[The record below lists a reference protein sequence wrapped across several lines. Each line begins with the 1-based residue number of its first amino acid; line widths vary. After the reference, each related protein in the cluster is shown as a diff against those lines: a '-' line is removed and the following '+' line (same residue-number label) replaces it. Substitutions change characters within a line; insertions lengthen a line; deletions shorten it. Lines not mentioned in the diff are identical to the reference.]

1 MKMDKLV
8 FYREWFP
15 LPKQDFRILAMLA
28 DMGVFKGTLTE
39 MCRYFSLSIQSSNR
53 NRLKSSIELLTEQGF
68 IKSQKKG
75 NTYQLEVVPKEK
87 VITMEREWLHRI
99 QSHDYTTESVAWEQ
113 VVKVLLWI
121 ADNKEPV
128 ITNNDIVNDLGISV
142 STIGYAKN
150 VLEKEYDAISRRKV
164 SEKIADGVYLTLGQ
178 ELTASAWWNSG

>member
-1 MKMDKLV
+1 MDRIV

-15 LPKQDFRILAMLA
+15 LPKQDFRLLAMLA
-28 DMGVFKGTLTE
+28 DVGEFKGTLSD

-53 NRLKSSIELLTEQGF
+53 NKLKSSIELLTEQGY
-68 IKSQKKG
+68 IRSRKKG
-75 NTYQLEVVPKEK
+75 NTYYLEAIPKEK
-87 VITMEREWLHRI
+87 EITVERGWLHRI
-99 QSHDYTTESVAWEQ
+99 QSHDYTTESIAWEQ

-121 ADNKEPV
+121 VDNKEEV
-128 ITNNDIVNDLGISV
+128 ITNQDIADDLGISI